1 VPPLPPEPAFD
12 WESLLGVRGAAWAA
26 GIALVIAAILFAKW
40 SVDQG
45 YFARIFTPVVR
56 VVLMVVSGTAALVWA
71 ELGLRKGY
79 RPTADALSGVGIV
92 TLYAAWYSAHRVV
105 DPALLDTTGTFVAM
119 SVVTA
124 VAALIAVRRAALFT
138 AILGIAGG
146 LATPLLV
153 SSHVDRPL
161 GLFGYLA
168 VLNVGFLW
176 VARRQ
181 GWAIIAGLALTGT
194 TLLEIGWTATRLNQD
209 KLGIAVLAYAL
220 LGGLYLWHAMAT
232 ADDESPASHGIG
244 LAGASFPFVLA
255 VVLSGDPRFSAQ
267 WPIVLGYVALLDA
280 AVMAAGLRRVRA
292 MVPIGAAATLL
303 ACGVWPL
310 AASMSASIPGFAG
323 PALVVFALTAG
334 FNVLG
339 RLDVRDAAA
348 PRPVLSLFGF
358 SGLVVALGLYAFLF
372 VIVGPAEPAVL
383 LLAGLAILVLVLV
396 ERTTVDAAPLV
407 LAAGALGLGI
417 FALRW
422 FETSAVAGAYVGLLG
437 VAHGL
442 AAVFLGIAV
451 VRERGG
457 LDGDGGWLV
466 RGDTAVLTGTLAAY
480 VGLHAAA
487 DDRAFSAAAPLY
499 SLLAADLVFVLAVAV
514 RRTWRWVVPVAAAF
528 AWLFA
533 ASWHVQYFARET
545 AFVPLAAEV
554 AIYLVF
560 VLLPFVLTAWRPAAW
575 RTSIAAWLTSAAI
588 GPAFF
593 LIFRPAWI
601 ELWGADV
608 IGVLAV
614 GLAAVSVVTL
624 AGIGRVFPPTD
635 DPVEAKRRLNYL
647 SLFAAIALAFVASA
661 IALQL
666 QNQWLTIGLAL
677 EAAAVFWIFGLLPHP
692 GLKYFG
698 LGLFAAVALRLLV
711 NPEVLRYEVH
721 GARILN
727 WLLIAYGIPV
737 LCALAGAWLLKRA
750 EAGRVD
756 PPDYDWLAGDRTAIV
771 NLVGGLGVVLLFWL
785 INLEIFDF
793 FAAGRYIDPGESLDD
808 SRRLARD
815 LTFSVAWATYA
826 LVLLGIGI
834 WRRAKGL
841 RVASLVFQVLVVAK
855 VFLYDLRALEGPARI
870 AAFFGLGLSLIVVS
884 LLNQRF
890 IRRSQS

>member
-26 GIALVIAAILFAKW
+26 GIALVLAAILFAKW
-40 SVDQG
+40 SAEQG

-56 VVLMVVSGTAALVWA
+56 VVLMVVGGTGALVWA

-105 DPALLDTTGTFVAM
+105 EPALLGTTGTFIAM

-124 VAALIAVRRAALFT
+124 VAAAIAVRRAALFT
-138 AILGIAGG
+138 AILGVAGG

-153 SSHVDRPL
+153 ASNVDRPV
-161 GLFGYLA
+161 GFFGYLA
-168 VLNVGFLW
+168 VLNLGFLW

-181 GWAIIAGLALTGT
+181 GWAVITGLALAGT
-194 TLLEIGWTATRLNQD
+194 TLLEIAWTATRLNED

-220 LGGLYLWHAMAT
+220 LGGLYLWHAIAT
-232 ADDESPASHGIG
+232 YEDDAPASHGLG

-255 VVLSGDPRFSAQ
+255 VLLAGDARFTAQ
-267 WPIVLGYVALLDA
+267 WPVVLGYLALLDV
-280 AVMAAGLRRVRA
+280 AVMAAGLWRVRL
-292 MVPIGAAATLL
+292 MVPIAAVATLV
-303 ACGVWPL
+303 ACGLWPIANDTTL
-310 AASMSASIPGFAG
+310 VPLAG
-323 PALVVFALTAG
+323 PALVVFALTAA

-339 RLDVRDAAA
+339 RVDARRTGGERA
-348 PRPVLSLFGF
+348 VLSMFGL
-358 SGLVVALGLYAFLF
+358 SGLFVALGLYVFIFA
-372 VIVGPAEPAVL
+372 IVGPAQPAVL
-383 LLAGLAILVLVLV
+383 VLAAMALLILVLV
-396 ERTTVDAAPLV
+396 ERTTVDQAPLV
-407 LAAGALGLGI
+407 LAAGAFGLGVL
-417 FALRW
+417 ALRW
-422 FETSAVAGAYVGLLG
+422 FETSATEGAYVGVLSAPH
-437 VAHGL
+437 VL
-442 AAVFLGIAV
+442 AAVFLGIAI

-457 LDGDGGWLV
+457 LERDGGWIV
-466 RGDTAVLTGTLAAY
+466 RGDTAVLSGALVAY

-487 DDRAFSAAAPLY
+487 DRAAYSAAGPLF
-499 SLLAADLVFVLAVAV
+499 LLLGVDLLLVLTVAV
-514 RRTWRWVVPVAAAF
+514 RRTWRWIVPVAAAF
-528 AWLFA
+528 AWLYA
-533 ASWHVQYFARET
+533 ASWHVQYFSRDT

-554 AIYLVF
+554 GIYLAF
-560 VLLPFVLTAWRPAAW
+560 VLLPFVLTAWRPASW
-575 RTSIAAWLTSAAI
+575 RTAIAAWLTSAGI

-593 LIFRPAWI
+593 TIFRPAWI
-601 ELWGADV
+601 ELWGADF

-614 GLAAVSVVTL
+614 GLAIVSVITL

-635 DPVEAKRRLNYL
+635 DAVEARRRLNYL
-647 SLFAAIALAFVASA
+647 SLFAAIALAFVAGA

-698 LGLFAAVALRLLV
+698 LGLFVAVALRLLF

-727 WLLIAYGIPV
+727 WLVIAYGVPV

-750 EAGRVD
+750 EDGRID

-771 NLVGGLGVVLLFWL
+771 SAVGGLGVVLLFWL

-793 FAAGRYIDPGESLDD
+793 FAAGRYIDLTESLDV

-826 LVLLGIGI
+826 LILLGLGI

-841 RVASLVFQVLVVAK
+841 RIASLIFQVLVVAK

-870 AAFFGLGLSLIVVS
+870 GAFFGLGLSLIVVS